1 MSDCLAAA
9 ASASA
14 SAAAWRGAAV
24 LLMTLNA
31 VLALGAV
38 VHRYGA
44 PTAAGSFAA
53 KCAARWCRATRSLLN
68 GGSVMPAMPTRRCGK
83 AGGAA
88 SGDGVGVVVVVGGGG
103 GGAGGADTATTAG
116 NGQVG
121 AYFDHLDSTG
131 WEIAWKEIKLGAKV
145 ASGSFGAVHVAQWMG
160 NEVAVKIPSNRMS
173 KQARADFLSEVR
185 LMSSIHHPN
194 IVLFLGACC
203 VEPHVC
209 AVMEYLPRG
218 SLSDL
223 LAEPSARLELGQ
235 VVKFGIDC
243 SRGMSYL
250 HRRCKII
257 QRDLKSQNLLVDN
270 FGNIKVCDF
279 GLSKVANATLLSP
292 KSKSHTRRD
301 GDDQQRRQQQQQPTS
316 PPPTQRRAPRNA
328 EHLLFEQTLTFCG
341 TPLWSAPEV
350 IRNEPYNERADVFSF
365 GVVLAEMFS
374 RTTPYAGSGKPPL
387 EIAYHVAEFGLR
399 PTIPPGVPPVLA
411 QLAQR
416 CWDDDPRAR
425 PPFEEITRLLQAA
438 HKELKAQRLHT
449 FTVEEMATYHK
460 LDEKA
465 RATTAQ
471 VKEEVRPRRPETE
484 TETETH

>member
-1 MSDCLAAA
+1 
-9 ASASA
+9 
-14 SAAAWRGAAV
+14 
-24 LLMTLNA
+24 MTLNA
-31 VLALGAV
+31 VLTLGAV
-38 VHRYGA
+38 VRRYGA

-53 KCAARWCRATRSLLN
+53 KCAARWCRATRTLLS

-88 SGDGVGVVVVVGGGG
+88 SGDGSGGGG
-103 GGAGGADTATTAG
+103 GGAGGAGTAAAAG
-116 NGQVG
+116 DGQVGGQVG

-131 WEIAWKEIKLGAKV
+131 WEIAWKEIKLGARV

-218 SLSDL
+218 SLADL

-235 VVKFGIDC
+235 VAKFGIDC

-279 GLSKVANATLLSP
+279 GLSKVASATLLSP

-301 GDDQQRRQQQQQPTS
+301 GDDHQRRQQQQQQQQQQLTS
-316 PPPTQRRAPRNA
+316 PPPTQRGAPQNA

-350 IRNEPYNERADVFSF
+350 IRNEPYNERADVYSF

-416 CWDDDPRAR
+416 CWDNDPRAR

-471 VKEEVRPRRPETE
+471 VQHKEEVRPHSSQTCETE
-484 TETETH
+484 TETETETEHCD